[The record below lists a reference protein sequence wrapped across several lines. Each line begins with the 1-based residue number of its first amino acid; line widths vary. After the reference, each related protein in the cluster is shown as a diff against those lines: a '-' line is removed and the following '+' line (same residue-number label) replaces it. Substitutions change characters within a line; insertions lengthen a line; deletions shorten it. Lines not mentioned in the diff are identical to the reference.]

1 MKVRLF
7 FSWCT
12 SVWNDAIIAHT
23 DVGDVMIILKEKDDI
38 IYGTGKDRIQAF
50 WLDVDG

>member
-12 SVWNDAIIAHT
+12 SVWNDAIIAYT
-23 DVGDVMIILKEKDDI
+23 DVKEKDDI

>member
-1 MKVRLF
+1 
-7 FSWCT
+7 
-12 SVWNDAIIAHT
+12 
-23 DVGDVMIILKEKDDI
+23 MIILKEKDDI

>member
-1 MKVRLF
+1 MKAV
-7 FSWCT
+7 T
-12 SVWNDAIIAHT
+12 YQGIKKVQVKNVDDPKI
-23 DVGDVMIILKEKDDI
+23 KEKDDI

>member
-12 SVWNDAIIAHT
+12 SVWNDAIIPYT
-23 DVGDVMIILKEKDDI
+23 DVGDVMILLKEKDDI